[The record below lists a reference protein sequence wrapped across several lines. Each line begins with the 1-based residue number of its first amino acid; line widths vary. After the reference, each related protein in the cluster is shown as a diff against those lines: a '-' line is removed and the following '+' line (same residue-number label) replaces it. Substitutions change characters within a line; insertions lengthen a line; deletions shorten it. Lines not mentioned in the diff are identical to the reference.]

1 MFDMIKFGRRIADIR
16 QNAGL
21 TQTQAARAAG
31 VAPNLDYMIETWTD
45 SEDWRAPQELQVSRK
60 LVLSWAHADAS
71 GARRRR
77 RAKLG
82 RLARAAGVAH
92 TT

>member
-1 MFDMIKFGRRIADIR
+1 M
-16 QNAGL
+16 L

-77 RAKLG
+77 RAYERCIRQGYLYLRSIAPQRDVTQKD
-82 RLARAAGVAH
+82 VKD
-92 TT
+92 